1 MNGLKFY
8 DTIMIAYCF
17 VLLMAAAVFLG
28 HEIALVKVGSEL
40 RHASKTIQDCNLI
53 ITRINKK

>member
-17 VLLMAAAVFLG
+17 VLLMAGAVFVG

-40 RHASKTIQDCNLI
+40 RHASKTIQDCNSI